1 MKKKI
6 NRLKRILSLAWVLN
20 KVNQD
25 TPIKDRYYLIKQSII
40 SANIK

>member
-6 NRLKRILSLAWVLN
+6 NRLIRILSLAYTLN
-20 KVNQD
+20 KVNKK
-25 TPIKDRYYLIKQSII
+25 TPIRKRYNLIKQSII